1 MEYCSQEF
9 RKQKNRT
16 ILLSL
21 RAIFDFKTSFLKKVH
36 EIKKKSPC
44 LGDSKHI
51 FKLKIAQVI
60 PKKNM
65 FKKSAG
71 FTVFTVQ

>member
-1 MEYCSQEF
+1 M
-9 RKQKNRT
+9 
-16 ILLSL
+16 
-21 RAIFDFKTSFLKKVH
+21 SFFKKVH
-36 EIKKKSPC
+36 VIKKKSPC

-60 PKKNM
+60 PKKKG
-65 FKKSAG
+65 FIKSAG